1 MKISWS
7 GTQLKRLREIGAD
20 DSFLN
25 CQFDHNDERDIAYLN
40 LEQRLS
46 AQARGELSSMLSGN
60 GRHCLSVLECRL
72 IESLTSYGF
81 VQVLTPIIMSRGL
94 LVKMS
99 ISDDHPLNKQIYWI
113 DRHRCLRPMLAPHL
127 YYVSK
132 DLLRLGKRPVRIFE
146 VGPCFR
152 KESAGA
158 RHSTEFTM
166 LNLVE
171 WGLPFE
177 IRESR
182 LKELAHIV
190 VTSAGISEYHFV
202 QKQSEVYGETID
214 VVSDKSGLELGSAAM
229 GPHTLDHAWK
239 IRENWMGIGF
249 GLERLLMV
257 SRNSH
262 NISSISRSLTYLNGI
277 RLNV

>member
-1 MKISWS
+1 LKIHWS
-7 GTQLKRLREIGAD
+7 KVQLQRLHELNAD
-20 DSFLN
+20 DLSLN
-25 CQFDHNDERDIAYLN
+25 SQFDHCKDRDSAYQN
-40 LEQRLS
+40 LEQKLA
-46 AQARGELSSMLSGN
+46 AQARRTLSCIQDGQ
-60 GRHCLSVLECRL
+60 GRHCLFALECRL
-72 IESLTSYGF
+72 VESLTSHGF
-81 VQVLTPIIMSRGL
+81 VQVVTPIIMSRGL

-99 ISDDHPLNKQIYWI
+99 ISDRHPLNEQIYWL

-127 YYVSK
+127 YYILK
-132 DLLRLGKRPVRIFE
+132 DLLRLWEKPVRIFE

-158 RHSTEFTM
+158 KHSTEFTM

-171 WGLPFE
+171 MGMPFE

-182 LKELAHIV
+182 LKELAHLV
-190 VTSAGISEYHFV
+190 VTTAGISEYHLE

-214 VVSDKSGLELGSAAM
+214 IISGKSGLELGSGAM
-229 GPHTLDHAWK
+229 GPHPLDHAWK

-257 SRNSH
+257 SRNSRS
-262 NISSISRSLTYLNGI
+262 ISRMSRSLTYLDGT

>member
-1 MKISWS
+1 LKIQWS
-7 GTQLKRLREIGAD
+7 KVQLQRLCELDAD
-20 DSFLN
+20 DSSLD
-25 CQFDHNDERDIAYLN
+25 CQFDDHKDRDSAYQN
-40 LEQRLS
+40 LEQKLA
-46 AQARGELSSMLSGN
+46 AQARRTLSCMQDGK
-60 GRHCLSVLECRL
+60 GRHCLSALECRL
-72 IESLTSYGF
+72 IESLTSHGF
-81 VQVLTPIIMSRGL
+81 VQVFTPIIMSRGL
-94 LVKMS
+94 LIKMS
-99 ISDDHPLNKQIYWI
+99 ISDHHPLNEQIYWL
-113 DRHRCLRPMLAPHL
+113 DRNRCLRPMLAPHL
-127 YYVSK
+127 YYILK
-132 DLLRLGKRPVRIFE
+132 DLLRLWERPVRIFE

-158 RHSTEFTM
+158 KHSTEFTM

-171 WGLPFE
+171 MGMPFE

-190 VTSAGISEYHFV
+190 VTTAGIGEYQLV

-214 VVSDKSGLELGSAAM
+214 VISVKSGLELGSGAM
-229 GPHTLDHAWK
+229 GPHTLDRAWK

-257 SRNSH
+257 SRNSR
-262 NISSISRSLTYLNGI
+262 NISRMSRSLTYLDGI

>member
-1 MKISWS
+1 MKIHWS
-7 GTQLKRLREIGAD
+7 KVQLQRLHELNAD
-20 DSFLN
+20 DLSLN
-25 CQFDHNDERDIAYLN
+25 SQFDHCKDRDSAYQN
-40 LEQRLS
+40 LEQKL
-46 AQARGELSSMLSGN
+46 AVQARRTLSCIQDGQ
-60 GRHCLSVLECRL
+60 GRHCLSALECRL
-72 IESLTSYGF
+72 VESLTIHGF
-81 VQVLTPIIMSRGL
+81 VQVVTPIIMSRGL

-99 ISDDHPLNKQIYWI
+99 ISDRHPLNKQIYWL

-127 YYVSK
+127 YYILK
-132 DLLRLGKRPVRIFE
+132 DLLRLWEKPVRIFE

-158 RHSTEFTM
+158 KHSTEFTM

-171 WGLPFE
+171 MGMPFE

-182 LKELAHIV
+182 LKELAHLV
-190 VTSAGISEYHFV
+190 VTTAGISEYHLE

-214 VVSDKSGLELGSAAM
+214 IISGKSGLELGSGAM
-229 GPHTLDHAWK
+229 GPHPLDHAWK

-249 GLERLLMV
+249 GLERLLMI
-257 SRNSH
+257 SRNSRS
-262 NISSISRSLTYLNGI
+262 ISRMSRSLTYLDGT

>member
-1 MKISWS
+1 MKIHWS
-7 GTQLKRLREIGAD
+7 KVQLQRLHELNAD
-20 DSFLN
+20 DLSLN
-25 CQFDHNDERDIAYLN
+25 SQFDHCKDRDSAYQN
-40 LEQRLS
+40 LEQKLA
-46 AQARGELSSMLSGN
+46 AQARRTLSCIQDGQ
-60 GRHCLSVLECRL
+60 GRHCLFALECRL
-72 IESLTSYGF
+72 VESLTSHGF
-81 VQVLTPIIMSRGL
+81 VQVVTPIIMSRGL

-99 ISDDHPLNKQIYWI
+99 ISDRHPLNKQIYWL

-127 YYVSK
+127 YYILK
-132 DLLRLGKRPVRIFE
+132 DLLRLWEKPVRIFE

-158 RHSTEFTM
+158 KHSTEFTM

-171 WGLPFE
+171 MGMPFE

-182 LKELAHIV
+182 LKELAHLV
-190 VTSAGISEYHFV
+190 VTTAGISEYHLE

-214 VVSDKSGLELGSAAM
+214 IISGKSGLELGSGAM
-229 GPHTLDHAWK
+229 GPHPLDHAWK

-257 SRNSH
+257 SRNSRS
-262 NISSISRSLTYLNGI
+262 ISRMSRSLTYLDGT